1 MSGTI
6 RTLDTA
12 MQRNIHERMF
22 RTVTKIAESAGAT
35 ADLASDKKTLI
46 TYNDPALVKKMLP
59 SLQKTAGEDN
69 VSWMDAMTG
78 SEDFSFFGV
87 KSLPSFSSWAG

>member
-1 MSGTI
+1 MTGTI

-12 MQRNIHERMF
+12 MQRTIHERMF

-35 ADLASDKKTLI
+35 ADLVIDKKTLI

-78 SEDFSFFGV
+78 SEVSPPVSCG
-87 KSLPSFSSWAG
+87 K